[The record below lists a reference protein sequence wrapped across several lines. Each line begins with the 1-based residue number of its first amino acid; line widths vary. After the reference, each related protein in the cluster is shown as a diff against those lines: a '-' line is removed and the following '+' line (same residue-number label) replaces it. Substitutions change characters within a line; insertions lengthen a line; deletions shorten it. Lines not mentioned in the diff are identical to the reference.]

1 MEVGEWLSGGR
12 EPSPYARLT
21 ALATDSCTDKDR
33 PADLR
38 PGVVTEANGG
48 CIRWVLQSD
57 PDRAGRAVCADLL
70 ARLGRGFVRH
80 TVLWTSSKTGAGINE
95 ILPAVASRLPGA
107 TGSPTAP
114 LQCLIFDSWFDE
126 YRGVICII
134 NVVNGTLR
142 PGMTVSPAST
152 GLKYHV
158 HEVGLVTPV
167 RYQSPQLSAG
177 QVGVFS
183 IYGIL
188 GRRCCRV

>member
-1 MEVGEWLSGGR
+1 MGAAIRPRPRWACGLRG
-12 EPSPYARLT
+12 
-21 ALATDSCTDKDR
+21 LACATRTGFCAPFLAHVTSFCADR
-33 PADLR
+33 P
-38 PGVVTEANGG
+38 
-48 CIRWVLQSD
+48 I
-57 PDRAGRAVCADLL
+57 DLL
-70 ARLGRGFVRH
+70 APLPVSGIDPD